1 MEIAR
6 KAKWKAMV
14 DEQMRKI
21 QEMEQKVSALRDGV
35 AAADNAEGDALSQ
48 AQSSAAK
55 ALVAWESSGLI
66 KQPASFACETQH
78 SALAACLTASGDCKE
93 LLRQLKE
100 CNTQNLVSTL
110 S

>member
-14 DEQMRKI
+14 DEQVQKI
-21 QEMEQKVSALRDGV
+21 QEMERKVRALRDGV
-35 AAADNAEGDALSQ
+35 AAAEKAEGDALSE
-48 AQSSAAK
+48 AQSSAGK
-55 ALVAWESSGLI
+55 AVLAWESSGLI
-66 KQPASFACETQH
+66 KQPAAFACETQH
-78 SALAACLTASGDCKE
+78 NALAACLTADGDCKE
-93 LLRQLKE
+93 LMRQLKE